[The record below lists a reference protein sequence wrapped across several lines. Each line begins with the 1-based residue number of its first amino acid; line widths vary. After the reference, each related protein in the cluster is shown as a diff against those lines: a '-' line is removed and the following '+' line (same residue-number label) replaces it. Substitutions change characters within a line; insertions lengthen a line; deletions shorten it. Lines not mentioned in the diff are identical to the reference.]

1 MGKPKQP
8 LIPVLVSERMIQEL
22 PPAVLT
28 DYVQMRLLIRN
39 GVVFGAERFAAKMG
53 WGERR
58 GYQCIAAQKHHGL
71 MYKDDF
77 GHHRM
82 IGRREAIKMFVVKK
96 KLSDKDHSHK
106 TTLKLKK
113 TSTRQE
119 IADALKMKLA
129 ECRIAQFQ
137 WARDKAATFDTTSH
151 RLRSKLLSKGFKKEN
166 IWVRPEDHPAEPS
179 TLELG
184 AGEVSMTVVELAKAT
199 MQSERSTYRWK
210 KRVRGQLEQ
219 RSRSV
224 NLPEHISLS
233 LDEAPEWTSV
243 MSDAWKGS
251 LVRGRAGW
259 KLVLPNTYRAK
270 TSYKKPLK
278 KVAGKYQSAT
288 EYLNDYAALTKLY
301 EEKLAQEYP
310 WYVEALANPW

>member
-8 LIPVLVSERMIQEL
+8 IIPVLVSERMIQEL
-22 PPAVLT
+22 PPSVLV

-39 GVVFGAERFAAKMG
+39 GVVFSAPRFAAKMG
-53 WGERR
+53 WCERR
-58 GYQCIAAQKHHGL
+58 AYQCIAAQKHHRL
-71 MYKDDF
+71 MYRDEF

-82 IGRREAIKMFVVKK
+82 VRRQDAIRMFVVKK
-96 KLSDKDHSHK
+96 KLSDKDHSHR

-113 TSTRQE
+113 DSTRQQ
-119 IADALKMKLA
+119 IADMLKMKLA

-137 WARDKAATFDTTSH
+137 WAKDKATTFDTTSH

-166 IWVRPEDHPAEPS
+166 IWVRPEDHPADPS

-184 AGEVSMTVVELAKAT
+184 AGEVSMTVAELARAT

-219 RSRSV
+219 RGRTMK
-224 NLPEHISLS
+224 LPEHVSLS

-243 MSDAWKGS
+243 MSDAWKGA
-251 LVRGRAGW
+251 LVRGRSGW
-259 KLVLPNTYRAK
+259 KLVLPNTYRVK
-270 TSYKKPLK
+270 TSYKKPVK
-278 KVAGKYQSAT
+278 KTSGAYRSAM